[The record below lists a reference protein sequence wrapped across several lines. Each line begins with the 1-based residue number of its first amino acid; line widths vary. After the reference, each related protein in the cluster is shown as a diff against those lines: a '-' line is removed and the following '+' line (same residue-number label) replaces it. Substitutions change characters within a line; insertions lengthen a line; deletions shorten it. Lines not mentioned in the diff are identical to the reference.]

1 MKLSRLCA
9 VAAAVASAAFAG
21 SASAIPINVGFN
33 ISAGGTFTSNTGDVT
48 SATTITTG
56 SPTTVAAILFNNIG
70 LVFGQAITLN
80 PNPMGVIVGSVFTKS
95 FTTALGTFV
104 ETLTVQSVSPTA
116 NALGVIATGMIVQTA
131 GVPNFDPTPVTWSAA
146 YTQNAGTGT
155 QINASFNN
163 ATAQPTQIPEPTSLA
178 LVGLAL
184 VGAGFVSRKRK
195 SA

>member
-21 SASAIPINVGFN
+21 SASAAPISVGFN
-33 ISAGGTFTSNTGDVT
+33 VAALGSFTANTNDVT
-48 SATTITTG
+48 TATFITNG
-56 SPTTVAAILFNNIG
+56 SPTVVGAILFNNIG
-70 LVFGQAITLN
+70 LVGGQSITLN
-80 PNPMGVIVGSVFTKS
+80 PNPMGVTVGSVFTKS

-104 ETLTVQSVSPTA
+104 ETLTVISTTPTA
-116 NALGVIATGMIVQTA
+116 NALGVLAVGTIVQTV
-131 GVPNFDPTPVTWSAA
+131 GVGFDPTPVTWSAA
-146 YTQNAGTGT
+146 YTENTGNGN

-163 ATAQPTQIPEPTSLA
+163 ATAPPTQIPEPTSLA

>member
-9 VAAAVASAAFAG
+9 VAAAVASVAFAG
-21 SASAIPINVGFN
+21 SASAIPISVGFN
-33 ISAGGTFTSNTGDVT
+33 IAALGTFTANTGDVT
-48 SATTITTG
+48 TAATITNG
-56 SPTTVAAILFNNIG
+56 SPTQVGAIIFNNIG
-70 LVFGQAITLN
+70 LATGMAVTLN
-80 PNPMGVIVGSVFTKS
+80 PNPMGVTVGSVFTKS
-95 FTTALGTFV
+95 FTTLLGTFV
-104 ETLTVQSVSPTA
+104 ETLTVMSITPTA
-116 NALGVIATGMIVQTA
+116 NALGVLAVGTIVQTV
-131 GVPNFDPTPVTWSAA
+131 GTGFDPTPVTWSAA

-163 ATAQPTQIPEPTSLA
+163 ATAPPTQIPEPTSLA